1 MEQVFEQIGA
11 PERKAT
17 LNSTQAL
24 NSDII
29 KALNSSFKDAVRQ
42 TKKIAQSFEGSNP
55 AQTCLNIWEFL
66 RNDIQYKKDPEGLQL
81 IRQPRA
87 FLEARTGDCK
97 SFSLF
102 AAAVLKNI
110 YPNAKVFLR
119 YAAYGSLNIPTH
131 VYCVVQ
137 TGNKKII
144 CDGVYK
150 YAGKEKKYTYKQ
162 DYEMKVY
169 TLSGLETETIN
180 GKGRLKAALQAA
192 VKNVTSTTQAAV
204 KNVTSTAQTAATSV
218 KNAVTPQQKA
228 ATSAPKKL
236 KDKVKGIIKKVVKG
250 GKTVGFAPSRA
261 AFLGLVAANVRGLA
275 TKIATSIKQHPEK
288 VKNIWVK
295 LGGDFSQLTKTA
307 NNGAKRKRI
316 LGIEGIGEPVTAS
329 TAVTALAAAAPVIA
343 LFVGLFKKLKGT
355 DATDTDT
362 QFLDNISTDTLNAEG
377 TSVREVADA
386 ANTEE
391 FGDGTSTG
399 SNKTLLYGGLGL
411 LALLALG
418 GGKKLFK

>member
-1 MEQVFEQIGA
+1 MQGVFEQIGQ

-29 KALNSSFKDAVRQ
+29 KALNSSFKDAVKQ
-42 TKKIAQSFEGSNP
+42 TKKIAHRFEGSLP
-55 AQTCLNIWEFL
+55 AQTCVNIWEFL

-87 FLEARTGDCK
+87 FLEAKTGDCK

-150 YAGKEKKYTYKQ
+150 YVGKEKKYTYKQ

-204 KNVTSTAQTAATSV
+204 KNVTSTAQTAANSV

-236 KDKVKGIIKKVVKG
+236 KDKIKGVIKKVVKG
-250 GKTVGFAPSRA
+250 GKTVAFAPSRA

-275 TKIATSIKQHPEK
+275 TKIATSIKQHPEE
-288 VKNIWVK
+288 VKNIWTKV
-295 LGGDFSQLTKTA
+295 GGDFNQLTKTA

-329 TAVTALAAAAPVIA
+329 AAVTALAAAAPVIA

-362 QFLDNISTDTLNAEG
+362 QFLDNISTETLSAEG
-377 TSVREVADA
+377 TSVREVAEA
-386 ANTEE
+386 ANTPDNS
-391 FGDGTSTG
+391 GSGTG
-399 SNKTLLYGGLGL
+399 SNKTLLYGGLGI

-418 GGKKLFK
+418 GGKKLLK

>member
-1 MEQVFEQIGA
+1 MQGVFEQIGQ

-29 KALNSSFKDAVRQ
+29 KALNSSFKDAVKQ
-42 TKKIAQSFEGSNP
+42 TKKIAHRFEGSLP
-55 AQTCLNIWEFL
+55 AQTCVNIWEFL

-87 FLEARTGDCK
+87 FLEAKTGDCK

-236 KDKVKGIIKKVVKG
+236 KDKIKGVIKKVVKG
-250 GKTVGFAPSRA
+250 GKTVAFAPSRA

-275 TKIATSIKQHPEK
+275 TKIATSIKQHPEE
-288 VKNIWVK
+288 VKNIWTKV
-295 LGGDFSQLTKTA
+295 GGDFNQLTKTA
-307 NNGAKRKRI
+307 NNGAQRKRI
-316 LGIEGIGEPVTAS
+316 LGVDDIGSVTVG
-329 TAVTALAAAAPVIA
+329 TATAAIAAAAPVIA

-355 DATDTDT
+355 EATDGDT
-362 QFLDNISTDTLNAEG
+362 QFLDSISTDTLNAEG

-391 FGDGTSTG
+391 FGGGTSTG

-418 GGKKLFK
+418 GGKKLLK